1 MVPEFWPEF
10 WYGLPVFVQD
20 AAWFVLLLLPA
31 LVTGLVVVWSFR
43 PFSLVW
49 AMIWRYRWTNA
60 LFILLIAI
68 SVGLGV
74 GLIAQ
79 ERGIRQGTA
88 RAAEK
93 FDLVVTA
100 PGSEVQMMLATVY
113 LQPVDVPLIDGK
125 TYDAIATNENVA
137 LAAPIAYGDSFRDAS
152 VIGTTPAFVTHLS
165 GDLAEGRMFAA
176 VDEAVVGAR
185 VPLDIGATFTPSHGV
200 GEAAEEGAHEG
211 AVLRVVGRM
220 AATGNPWDKAIL
232 VPVESVWKV
241 HGLPLGH
248 APGHESQIGPPFD
261 PDYFPGT
268 PAILVRADQLWANY
282 ALRSEFTTDRT
293 MAFFPGAVLSQLH
306 GLLGDVRQVM
316 SVMAVVTQVLVT
328 LGVLAGL
335 AVLIRLY
342 ARRLALLRALGAPD
356 RFVFSVVWTYA
367 ATLIF
372 TGAILGI
379 FVGMAAVGIISRIV
393 TARTDVLVEATLAWP
408 EFHLVAGFVSLTVLL
423 ALTPAFMALSRDVI
437 TDLRS

>member
-1 MVPEFWPEF
+1 MVPEFWNEF
-10 WYGLPVFVQD
+10 WYGLPVTVQD
-20 AAWFVLLLLPA
+20 AIWFALLLLPA
-31 LVTGLVVVWSFR
+31 TLVGIVVVWSYR
-43 PFSLVW
+43 PFSLVS

-60 LFILLIAI
+60 LFVVLIAI

-79 ERGIRQGTA
+79 ERGIRKGTA

-113 LQPVDVPLIDGK
+113 LQPVDVPLLDGR
-125 TYDAIATNENVA
+125 TYDAIAANENVA
-137 LAAPIAYGDSFRDAS
+137 LAAPIAYGDSFGDSS
-152 VIGTTPAFVTHLS
+152 VIGTTAAFVTHLA
-165 GDLAEGRMFAA
+165 GDLADGRMFAGL
-176 VDEAVVGAR
+176 DEAVVGAR
-185 VPLDIGATFTPSHGV
+185 AGLDLGASFTPAHGV
-200 GEAAEEGAHEG
+200 GDAAEEDVHES
-211 AVLRVVGRM
+211 VSLTVVGRM
-220 AATGNPWDKAIL
+220 AATGSPWDRAIL

-248 APGHESQIGPPFD
+248 APGREGQIGPPFD
-261 PDYFPGT
+261 PAYFPGT

-282 ALRSEFTTDRT
+282 ALRSEFTTERT

-328 LGVLAGL
+328 AGVLAGL

-367 ATLIF
+367 ATLIG
-372 TGAILGI
+372 TGAVAGI
-379 FVGMAAVGIISRIV
+379 AVGLAAVGVISGIV
-393 TARTDVLVEATLAWP
+393 TARTDILVEATLGWP
-408 EFHLVAGFVSLTVLL
+408 EFDLVAGFVSITVLM
-423 ALTPAFMALSRDVI
+423 ALLPAFVALSRDVI